1 MEDLTPQRRLI
12 GSRDELARAVRDLL
26 PRTSRTVR
34 CCCADGSVFGLLHS
48 EVVDLLGRC
57 MLRDAR
63 ARVMVLIDDP
73 SWIDSSAARFKALQ
87 RRFAHALRVRAANP
101 DDPVGE
107 VIQLLVDDDHFIEL
121 EPARITTGEL
131 WLNNP
136 LQMQQRVRDFD
147 RRWEMA
153 SHDLPVEPLGL

>member
-1 MEDLTPQRRLI
+1 M
-12 GSRDELARAVRDLL
+12 
-26 PRTSRTVR
+26 
-34 CCCADGSVFGLLHS
+34 
-48 EVVDLLGRC
+48 
-57 MLRDAR
+57 
-63 ARVMVLIDDP
+63 
-73 SWIDSSAARFKALQ
+73 
-87 RRFAHALRVRAANP
+87 RAANP